1 MFSED
6 AMRNTLMVC
15 LAMFLFVSCKPA
27 QTVSFCEGVTPE
39 GKGSAC
45 GPRFTT
51 GEVTMLVSL
60 KKRFEVDALGVKIH
74 ERSELKDRLIDSFT
88 FSVDP
93 EKQSATTNLSFY
105 NEGKYRVTVTGKES
119 AVLGEAEIEVVDTY

>member
-1 MFSED
+1 
-6 AMRNTLMVC
+6 MRYTLAVC
-15 LAMFLFVSCKPA
+15 LAVSLFVSCKPA
-27 QTVSFCEGVTPE
+27 QTVSFCEGVSPE
-39 GKGSAC
+39 GKGVSC

-60 KKRFEVDALGVKIH
+60 KKRFEIDALGVKIH
-74 ERSELKDRLIDSFT
+74 ERQEMKEKLVDSFT

-105 NEGKYRVTVTGKES
+105 NEGTYRVTVTGKEN
-119 AVLGEAEIEVVDTY
+119 AVLGEAEIEVIDTY